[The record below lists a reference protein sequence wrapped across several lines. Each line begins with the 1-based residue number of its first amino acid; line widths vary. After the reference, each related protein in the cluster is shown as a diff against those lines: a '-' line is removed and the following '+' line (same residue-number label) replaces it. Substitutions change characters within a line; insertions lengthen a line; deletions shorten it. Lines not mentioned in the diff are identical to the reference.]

1 MTDLRIPRDGADL
14 AVDRPSGARPIAVY
28 AHGMSSSRRF
38 DDESGIFDWTP
49 VDGDDRELVRFD
61 ARGHGESTGRPVP
74 ADYIWT
80 ALADDLLAVIDVVSP
95 EEPVDAIGAS
105 MGSAA
110 ILWAVLRA
118 PHRFRRLV
126 LSLTPTAW
134 ETRAGHSSGYLS
146 TATLLENEGLDA
158 LFAMVSAMPP
168 PPIITAGGW
177 STEPR
182 PPAVDVGLLPS
193 VMRGAAQSDLPDVES
208 VTQITHPTLLL
219 PWDTDAGHPVSTAQR
234 LAELLPDATL
244 EIATEPDHVRQWG
257 ARAARFLGA

>member
-14 AVDRPSGARPIAVY
+14 AVDTPTGTRPIAVY
-28 AHGMSSSRRF
+28 AHGLSSSRQF

-49 VDGDDRELVRFD
+49 VDGDDRNLVRFD
-61 ARGHGESTGRPVP
+61 ARGHGASTGRAVP
-74 ADYIWT
+74 TDYVWSN
-80 ALADDLLAVIDVVSP
+80 LADDLLAVIDTVSP

-105 MGSAA
+105 MGSAT

-134 ETRAGHSSGYLS
+134 ETRAGHSTGYLD
-146 TATLLENEGLDA
+146 TATLIETQGLDA

-182 PPAVDVGLLPS
+182 PPAVDPSLLPS
-193 VMRGAAQSDLPDVES
+193 VLRGAAQSDMPDVDS
-208 VTQITHPTLLL
+208 VTGITHPTLLL

-244 EIATEPDHVRQWG
+244 EIATEPDHVRRWG
-257 ARAARFLGA
+257 ARAAEFLGA